1 MTKLPYKLI
10 VLDWEG
16 TLGDPL
22 GHIHDALEKE
32 AEHLGLGDYDAA
44 CARRYVS
51 LGLEK
56 AVRKIF
62 PDLTQDMYERLLRG
76 VQQELV
82 SSHAVAYLFDGA
94 RELLQKAHAAGFIL
108 AIATNKGQQSLE
120 RALQA
125 LGIESFFSATRSA
138 GQLPAKPC
146 PDMLEEILDLTG
158 CAPEETLMIGDSV
171 SDMEMAS
178 AIDVPRIGVDFYY
191 QQADDLKKAGAQ
203 DVFCDFKQI
212 EEYLGL

>member
-22 GHIHDALEKE
+22 GHIHCALARE
-32 AEHLGLGDYDAA
+32 AKNLGLGDYDVA

-51 LGLEK
+51 LGLDK

-62 PDLTQDMYERLLRG
+62 PDLELSQYERLLLG
-76 VQQELV
+76 VQQELI

-94 RELLQKAHAAGFIL
+94 RELIEKAHAAGLLL

-125 LGIESFFSATRSA
+125 LELESFFLTTRSA

-146 PDMLEEILDLTG
+146 PDMLEEILELTG
-158 CAPEETLMIGDSV
+158 CSPEETLMIGDST

-178 AIDVPRIGVDFYY
+178 AIDVPRVGVDFYH
-191 QQADDLKKAGAQ
+191 QQADDLKKAGAET
-203 DVFCDFKQI
+203 VLYNFKEI
-212 EEYLGL
+212 ETYLGL